1 LYKTTNTF
9 TQTAEARD
17 REKKCTSGITLYTY
31 YKCTWFIKS
40 SSTEIHTKPKPN
52 KNKLITKQEFL
63 LSFLLPL
70 PLNSTSV
77 NAITKVQLTI
87 KGTHQLLGYI
97 ENVNLLDKT

>member
-1 LYKTTNTF
+1 MYI
-9 TQTAEARD
+9 
-17 REKKCTSGITLYTY
+17 GYYTLYTY

-40 SSTEIHTKPKPN
+40 SSTDIHTKPKPN
-52 KNKLITKQEFL
+52 QNKLITEQEFL

-77 NAITKVQLTI
+77 YAITKVQLTI

-97 ENVNLLDKT
+97 ENVNLLDKNINNSMVAAMKANAQKT